1 MAYISISST
10 QKLQHGNEF
19 MVNGSDPV
27 RIFGAGSDTYKVKDG
42 SYHVVIRSA
51 NGDAWECDADLS
63 VRRASSACLSVRL
76 AVDGNGNIVDMEY
89 AVFYLNMQQEG
100 AYMVFPKLK
109 LSYSAPT
116 QKEKPDTAAAVEDE
130 EYLDEIPADDEEYL
144 DELPVDDTDIP
155 VAPPAGVSSKKK
167 GGTGWIVFGVI
178 CLLTAVANIT
188 KIPTLIGCG
197 VLGAISLIVGI
208 KKKKG

>member
-1 MAYISISST
+1 MAYISINSS
-10 QKLQHGNEF
+10 QKLQPGNVF

-27 RIFGAGSDTYKVKDG
+27 RIYGAGVDTYKLKDG

-100 AYMVFPKLK
+100 AYSLAFSKLK
-109 LSYSAPT
+109 LTYSTPV
-116 QKEKPDTAAAVEDE
+116 QKEEPVDEAAVDSAENLDDFDDLDEEFDDISADDTAPPVVTSAAG
-130 EYLDEIPADDEEYL
+130 
-144 DELPVDDTDIP
+144 TS
-155 VAPPAGVSSKKK
+155 GKK
-167 GGTGWIVFGVI
+167 GGIGWIIFGII
-178 CLLTAVANIT
+178 CLLTAVANINQ
-188 KIPTLIGCG
+188 IPTLLGCG
-197 VLGAISLIVGI
+197 ILGVILLIVGI
-208 KKKKG
+208 KKRKG

>member
-1 MAYISISST
+1 
-10 QKLQHGNEF
+10 
-19 MVNGSDPV
+19 
-27 RIFGAGSDTYKVKDG
+27 
-42 SYHVVIRSA
+42 
-51 NGDAWECDADLS
+51 
-63 VRRASSACLSVRL
+63 
-76 AVDGNGNIVDMEY
+76 
-89 AVFYLNMQQEG
+89 
-100 AYMVFPKLK
+100 MVFPKLK

-144 DELPVDDTDIP
+144 DELPVDDTDIL

>member
-1 MAYISISST
+1 MAYISITST
-10 QKLQHGNEF
+10 QRLQPGNEF
-19 MVNGSDPV
+19 RVNGSDPV
-27 RIFGAGSDTYKVKDG
+27 RLFGGGSDTYKVKDD

-51 NGDAWECDADLS
+51 NGDAWECEADLS
-63 VRRASSACLSVRL
+63 ARRASSACLSVRL
-76 AVDGNGNIVDMEY
+76 AVDGSGNIVDMEY

-100 AYMVFPKLK
+100 AYMIFPKLK
-109 LSYSAPT
+109 LSYSAPVRR
-116 QKEKPDTAAAVEDE
+116 EEPGTASAVEDE
-130 EYLDEIPADDEEYL
+130 EYP

-155 VAPPAGVSSKKK
+155 VAPPVGVSSKKK

-208 KKKKG
+208 NKKKG